1 MCNLVII
8 REMQPR
14 LRRWVLASTNILA
27 LYSFCG
33 IGASLQQQH
42 IVWNPKTPVPL
53 LRLSNYTSLT
63 FFPIN
68 TYLIDSGCWRWCTL
82 WREIHGRRQS
92 WSLTRTLSLL
102 GVWGVESLCSS
113 SLKLN
118 HLCPTAGQHWHG
130 WSAQQSACGSVLVKH
145 ILLFTEKT
153 TYC

>member
-8 REMQPR
+8 REMQPL
-14 LRRWVLASTNILA
+14 LRRWVLASTNTLA
-27 LYSFCG
+27 LYSFSG
-33 IGASLQQQH
+33 IGASRQQQH
-42 IVWNPKTPVPL
+42 IVCQKSKKTAKTVKL
-53 LRLSNYTSLT
+53 YLID
-63 FFPIN
+63 FFPIK

-145 ILLFTEKT
+145 ILLFTWKT